1 MSGALILLGFMINLC
16 TERISIDFVQRKQVL
31 QENDV
36 PEPTGV
42 TEDTTQRMQ
51 DAEGIQ
57 RIKDSKALI
66 TAHVV
71 EVGVIVH
78 TVILGISIGTWKE
91 DRASLVIFTIAMAFH
106 QFFEGIG
113 LGAIVSAASSISRT
127 KRAAMVAA
135 FTLSFP
141 LSICAGIAISFQA
154 SDLTTDEL
162 IAGRE
167 SNAVPVACQ
176 LSESVPPPLRRRRH
190 GTPASRRATARHC
203 ASRCAA
209 VRQRDAAGYG
219 GRGSSWVLA
228 AGLVQGG
235 PADARAQRI
244 RPPRPPPSVVDS
256 AHPPTQIHARA
267 LTNPRTHRRRHG
279 HGRRHGHRHPHRRR
293 QCHTHP
299 IVDPP
304 ATLIHQVFHL
314 RMGESSGFSDRV
326 RSQAPRHRHV
336 DPPDGI
342 AIDGHWCFRL
352 SSLVSR
358 VRVSLPPG
366 RAEPKI
372 RTQVRVESS
381 C

>member
-1 MSGALILLGFMINLC
+1 MVPDSSSLAELTEYGGLSGALILLGFMINLC

-42 TEDTTQRMQ
+42 TEDTTQSMQ

-167 SNAVPVACQ
+167 SNAAPVAC
-176 LSESVPPPLRRRRH
+176 
-190 GTPASRRATARHC
+190 
-203 ASRCAA
+203 
-209 VRQRDAAGYG
+209 
-219 GRGSSWVLA
+219 
-228 AGLVQGG
+228 
-235 PADARAQRI
+235 
-244 RPPRPPPSVVDS
+244 
-256 AHPPTQIHARA
+256 
-267 LTNPRTHRRRHG
+267 
-279 HGRRHGHRHPHRRR
+279 
-293 QCHTHP
+293 
-299 IVDPP
+299 
-304 ATLIHQVFHL
+304 
-314 RMGESSGFSDRV
+314 
-326 RSQAPRHRHV
+326 
-336 DPPDGI
+336 
-342 AIDGHWCFRL
+342 
-352 SSLVSR
+352 
-358 VRVSLPPG
+358 
-366 RAEPKI
+366 
-372 RTQVRVESS
+372 
-381 C
+381 